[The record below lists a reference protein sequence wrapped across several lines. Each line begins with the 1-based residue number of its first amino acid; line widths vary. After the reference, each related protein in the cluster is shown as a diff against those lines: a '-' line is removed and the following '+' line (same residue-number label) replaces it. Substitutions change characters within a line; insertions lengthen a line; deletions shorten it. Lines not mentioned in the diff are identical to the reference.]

1 MFSTYWYEQKKKIEH
16 KFLKKPIM
24 NFKKWKLY
32 LSIFDGNAQKG
43 LVDLKCNLV
52 VQYKLKVSLT
62 WKKHDSISKDCA
74 LYVFEITAL
83 WQI

>member
-1 MFSTYWYEQKKKIEH
+1 MFSTYWYEQKKEIEH

-32 LSIFDGNAQKG
+32 LSIFDGNPQKG
-43 LVDLKCNLV
+43 LVDLKFNLV

-62 WKKHDSISKDCA
+62 WKKHDRISKDCA
-74 LYVFEITAL
+74 LYVFE
-83 WQI
+83 